1 MRPERPSRRTVFQAA
16 AVLLAACCAAGA
28 AAELRFDHEP
38 VAAATSGERIAITAA
53 IAAETPDDVELA
65 RVYFKAWNEANF
77 LFVPMTRD
85 GDGWTGTLP
94 APAAGV
100 EAIEYLILAKR
111 RPEGVYKTETF
122 RIEVSDGD
130 RVADYA
136 DRIDVYSELESAPET
151 VAGFTDNIA
160 LDVVE
165 SAARYGLVAGLSG
178 QAGSGATAAASGAGA
193 SGGTAGAGAGG
204 AFGGVGAVGIGAGV
218 AAAVG
223 VGVAVTDDDDDDEP
237 NRPPE
242 FGGSGALSIEVPENT
257 TGAIGSAGA
266 SDPDGDALTYSLSG
280 ADAEFFV
287 VDAGGELS
295 VAGSTDLDYE
305 ERTEYSFTVT
315 VSDGELSATRDVTVT
330 VTDENEA
337 PAFEDADAL
346 GIEVA
351 ENTTGVIGSAGG
363 ASDPDGDALTYSLSG
378 ADAGFFVISA
388 SGELSVA
395 SSTDLDYEE
404 RTEYS
409 FTVTVSDGDLSATR
423 DVTVTV
429 TDENEAPAFEDADA
443 LSIEVAEGTTGVIG
457 SAGGASDP
465 DGDALTYSLS
475 GADAEFFVVDA
486 GGELSVA
493 GSTVLDYEERS
504 EYSFTVT
511 VSDGTL
517 SATRD
522 VTVSVTDENEAP
534 AFEDSDALSI
544 EVAEGT
550 TGVIGSVAASDPDG
564 DELTYSLSGADAEF
578 FVVDASGELSV
589 ASTTKLDFEARNE
602 YAFTLT
608 VSDGNL
614 SATRNVSVIVVDV
627 VERPG
632 RVPQP
637 EVRIADPDFTLQ
649 VLWEPPPNGGP
660 VSHYELRYRTANS
673 EEDEWLTLERGALEA
688 QLRNLEEYTTYEIQ
702 VRAINDGGAGDWS
715 TSTEG
720 TTRRASRGG
729 MHIDLYW
736 DNADDHLDLHITD
749 PCGNRVHAVGSRSGF
764 PWDVV
769 CQGYSG
775 WIGGTYSERLRGSER
790 AVFYHP
796 GIHWFWG
803 APEGEYSIE
812 VDFVSGSEAIEYELT
827 INWSP
832 VGGASGM
839 ATGCDFEYGETICQ
853 IRGTLS
859 PSGDRRDIHNFTYT
873 WPGSTSTSDRSA
885 PNIDKLTLVS
895 HPGPDGHY
903 GAGEDIEVTLD
914 FSDAVEVQGTPQL
927 SLDIGATTVAAN
939 YVGASDGR
947 SLTFR
952 YRVVPGNRDLDGISV
967 GIDALRLNGGAIVS
981 ANDTPADTNLGA
993 HVIVNASDHIVDTEA
1008 LDAERA
1014 VVEDALAAEGRAHL
1028 SSVTDV
1034 IGGRFRAGPG
1044 ASPPSGGAIPGR
1056 LSSGRTSWSG
1066 AGVGQGFFGHDGQG
1080 FHGNGS
1086 WDAFASLR
1094 NEPGCGAGA
1103 AGAAMDGHCRA
1114 WRNGNA
1120 GWTERALFAAGSGH
1134 GMPADFALPLSGE
1147 ENESNSWTLWGAGD
1161 WQSFSG
1167 KTAQGAY
1174 DGNLRSHYLGI
1185 DGAVGERW
1193 MAGVAFSRSAGDTGY
1208 EYAAGEHAGAGALRT
1223 RLTSAYPYFRV
1234 RPREGVE
1241 AWGIGGFGS
1250 GKATLERTDR
1260 AAATSGLRLGLGAFG
1275 MKLGLADLGGMNLSW
1290 VADGGVAALRT
1301 GSSEDAVLSGLG
1313 VLVNR
1318 VRVGV
1323 EGEHAITF
1331 SESRT
1336 LHPFWRASARHD
1348 GGDGVTGR
1356 GMEVSAGMRYRSARL
1371 EAEVRG
1377 RWLATHSADD
1387 YEETGASASLRIVPG
1402 RDGLGLAA
1410 SLSHRWGAPGGGAD
1424 LVWERDFA
1432 RTPSGGWRGRDPWSL
1447 NGDIGFGFGWPHT
1460 TVVVT
1465 PFTEVGLAGDAAV
1478 RQRLGVR
1485 LDQGGGGWQRFTS
1498 EFALLRHDAGY
1509 GDTAGAIELRAELRL

>member
-1 MRPERPSRRTVFQAA
+1 MRPERPSRRTVFQAT
-16 AVLLAACCAAGA
+16 AVLLAACCAASA
-28 AAELRFDHEP
+28 AGELRFDHEP
-38 VAAATSGERIAITAA
+38 VATATSGERIDIAA
-53 IAAETPDDVELA
+53 GIAAETPGEAAEVELA
-65 RVYFKAWNEANF
+65 RLYFKAWNEANF

-85 GDGWTGTLP
+85 GGAWIGTLP

-100 EAIEYLILAKR
+100 EAVEYLILAKR

-165 SAARYGLVAGLSG
+165 SAARYGAVAGLSG
-178 QAGSGATAAASGAGA
+178 QAGTGATAVSGAGA
-193 SGGTAGAGAGG
+193 SGGTAGAGAGAGG

-223 VGVAVTDDDDDDEP
+223 VGVAVTDDDDDEEP

-242 FGGSGALSIEVPENT
+242 FGGGGTLSIEVPENT
-257 TGAIGSAGA
+257 TGSIGSAAA

-280 ADAEFFV
+280 ADAEFFA
-287 VDAGGELS
+287 VDASGELS
-295 VAGSTDLDYE
+295 VAGSTDLDFE
-305 ERTEYSFTVT
+305 ERTEYSFAVT
-315 VSDGELSATRDVTVT
+315 ASDGTLSATRDVTVT

-346 GIEVA
+346 TIEVP
-351 ENTTGVIGSAGG
+351 ENTTGTIGSVG

-378 ADAGFFVISA
+378 ADA
-388 SGELSVA
+388 
-395 SSTDLDYEE
+395 D
-404 RTEYS
+404 
-409 FTVTVSDGDLSATR
+409 
-423 DVTVTV
+423 
-429 TDENEAPAFEDADA
+429 
-443 LSIEVAEGTTGVIG
+443 
-457 SAGGASDP
+457 
-465 DGDALTYSLS
+465 
-475 GADAEFFVVDA
+475 FFVVDA

-493 GSTVLDYEERS
+493 GSTELNFEERS
-504 EYSFTVT
+504 EYGFTAR

-517 SATRD
+517 SATRA
-522 VTVSVTDENEAP
+522 VTVTVTDENEAP
-534 AFEDSDALSI
+534 VFEAEGILTF
-544 EVAEGT
+544 EVAKGV

-564 DELTYSLSGADAEF
+564 DTLTYSLSGADSRSF
-578 FVVDASGELSV
+578 IVDANGKLSV
-589 ASTTKLDFEARNE
+589 IPIEPIDTGLSFYRRSE
-602 YAFTLT
+602 YRFTVT
-608 VSDGNL
+608 ASDGTL
-614 SATRNVSVIVVDV
+614 SATIDVSVVDPNPPGRVSPPTVQPSQSSFTSRTNALEVYWNPPASGGSVVYYEIRYRVVDSGEGDWITDRLGPENVTNFFERPEFTLQNLQTGTTYEVQVRAVNDIGPGDWSMSTEGVTWGSRLDSQLNVELWHFNLGVVDV
-627 VERPG
+627 
-632 RVPQP
+632 
-637 EVRIADPDFTLQ
+637 
-649 VLWEPPPNGGP
+649 
-660 VSHYELRYRTANS
+660 
-673 EEDEWLTLERGALEA
+673 
-688 QLRNLEEYTTYEIQ
+688 
-702 VRAINDGGAGDWS
+702 
-715 TSTEG
+715 
-720 TTRRASRGG
+720 
-729 MHIDLYW
+729 DLYV
-736 DNADDHLDLHITD
+736 TD
-749 PCGNRVHAVGSRSGF
+749 PCGHRMHVSPHDEPGRLLSICEGYRAGVG
-764 PWDVV
+764 
-769 CQGYSG
+769 GYSSG
-775 WIGGTYSERLRGSER
+775 QETYPVVSW
-790 AVFYHP
+790 VH
-796 GIHWFWG
+796 G
-803 APEGEYSIE
+803 APEGEYSVEAEYARGSIATDYE
-812 VDFVSGSEAIEYELT
+812 VTVGWNPDASAVRPLDKACEPRDGVDPRYFCRSTGTVRPSSAAQHILTFVHSWTPVPTTTKKGSPAPSINGLNLT
-827 INWSP
+827 S
-832 VGGASGM
+832 
-839 ATGCDFEYGETICQ
+839 
-853 IRGTLS
+853 R
-859 PSGDRRDIHNFTYT
+859 
-873 WPGSTSTSDRSA
+873 
-885 PNIDKLTLVS
+885 
-895 HPGPDGHY
+895 PGPDGHY
-903 GAGEDIEVTLD
+903 GAGEDIDVTLD
-914 FSDAVEVQGTPQL
+914 FSEPVEVRGSPRL
-927 SLDIGATTVAAN
+927 SLDIGVATVAADH
-939 YVGASDGR
+939 VGQSDDR

-952 YRVVPGNRDLDGISV
+952 YKVVPGDLDLDGISV
-967 GIDALRLNGGAIVS
+967 GADALRLNGGAIVS

-993 HVIVNASDHIVDTEA
+993 HVIVNASEHIVDTEA
-1008 LDAERA
+1008 IDAERA

-1034 IGGRFRAGPG
+1034 IGGRFRAG
-1044 ASPPSGGAIPGR
+1044 ASASTGSMPGR
-1056 LSSGRTSWSG
+1056 LSGGRTSWSSTG
-1066 AGVGQGFFGHDGQG
+1066 ASQGFHANDGQG
-1080 FHGNGS
+1080 FRQNGS
-1086 WDAFASLR
+1086 WDAFASWR
-1094 NEPGCGAGA
+1094 EEPGCGAGA

-1174 DGNLRSHYLGI
+1174 DGDLRSHYLGI
-1185 DGAVGERW
+1185 DGAIGENW

-1485 LDQGGGGWQRFTS
+1485 LDQGGGRWQRFTS
-1498 EFALLRHDAGY
+1498 EFAFLRHDAGY
-1509 GDTAGAIELRAELRL
+1509 GDTAGAVELRAELRP

>member
-1 MRPERPSRRTVFQAA
+1 MRPERTSPRTTFRAA
-16 AVLLAACCAAGA
+16 AALVAVCCAAGA
-28 AAELRFDHEP
+28 AAQLRFDHEP

-53 IAAETPDDVELA
+53 IAAETPGDVELA

-77 LFVPMTRD
+77 LFVPMADD
-85 GDGWTGTLP
+85 GDGWSGTLP

-165 SAARYGLVAGLSG
+165 SAARYGAVAGLGG
-178 QAGSGATAAASGAGA
+178 QAGSGATAASGAGA
-193 SGGTAGAGAGG
+193 GGGTAGAGAGG
-204 AFGGVGAVGIGAGV
+204 AFGGIGAVGVGAGV

-223 VGVAVTDDDDDDEP
+223 VGVAVTDDDDDDEDP

-242 FGGSGALSIEVPENT
+242 FGAGGTLSIEVP
-257 TGAIGSAGA
+257 
-266 SDPDGDALTYSLSG
+266 
-280 ADAEFFV
+280 
-287 VDAGGELS
+287 
-295 VAGSTDLDYE
+295 
-305 ERTEYSFTVT
+305 
-315 VSDGELSATRDVTVT
+315 
-330 VTDENEA
+330 
-337 PAFEDADAL
+337 
-346 GIEVA
+346 

-378 ADAGFFVISA
+378 ADSEFFVIDA
-388 SGELSVA
+388 NGELSVA
-395 SSTDLDYEE
+395 GSTDLDYEE

-409 FTVTVSDGDLSATR
+409 FTVTVSDGSLSATR
-423 DVTVTV
+423 DVTVAV
-429 TDENEAPAFEDADA
+429 TDVEPPGQMAAPTVAVWSATF
-443 LSIEVAEGTTGVIG
+443 LSETGV
-457 SAGGASDP
+457 ADE
-465 DGDALTYSLS
+465 GDYA
-475 GADAEFFVVDA
+475 
-486 GGELSVA
+486 
-493 GSTVLDYEERS
+493 
-504 EYSFTVT
+504 
-511 VSDGTL
+511 
-517 SATRD
+517 
-522 VTVSVTDENEAP
+522 
-534 AFEDSDALSI
+534 
-544 EVAEGT
+544 
-550 TGVIGSVAASDPDG
+550 GVISH
-564 DELTYSLSGADAEF
+564 YR
-578 FVVDASGELSV
+578 VDLG
-589 ASTTKLDFEARNE
+589 
-602 YAFTLT
+602 
-608 VSDGNL
+608 VSW
-614 SATRNVSVIVVDV
+614 
-627 VERPG
+627 
-632 RVPQP
+632 QP
-637 EVRIADPDFTLQ
+637 PL
-649 VLWEPPPNGGP
+649 NGGP
-660 VSHYELRYRTANS
+660 VSRYEVRYRVRTNCF
-673 EEDEWLTLERGALEA
+673 DDGALVLGDWGDWVPHEFDASEA
-688 QLRNLEEYTTYEIQ
+688 EVALQVLFDWHWGDGCTAGDYEAQ
-702 VRAINDGGAGDWS
+702 VRATNDEGQGDWS
-715 TSTEG
+715 VAGEDSVRRFREG
-720 TTRRASRGG
+720 SAAEVLVVF
-729 MHIDLYW
+729 HW
-736 DNADDHLDLHITD
+736 DDEDVALDLHVTD
-749 PCGNRVHAVGSRSGF
+749 PCGQRIYSGNRTSLCDEFEGRWYEGEVGVTRE
-764 PWDVV
+764 DVV
-769 CQGYSG
+769 WLPAG
-775 WIGGTYSERLRGSER
+775 
-790 AVFYHP
+790 
-796 GIHWFWG
+796 
-803 APEGEYSIE
+803 
-812 VDFVSGSEAIEYELT
+812 
-827 INWSP
+827 P
-832 VGGASGM
+832 VGDYRVEVEYVEGSKRTTYDVLVLVNGM
-839 ATGCDFEYGETICQ
+839 EREYHA
-853 IRGTLS
+853 TLS
-859 PSGDRRDIHNFTYT
+859 PSSEGRQHVADFTKRGT
-873 WPGSTSTSDRSA
+873 RTDTTGFNA
-885 PNIDKLTLVS
+885 PTIEKVALAS
-895 HPGPDGHY
+895 HPGLDGHY

-914 FSDAVEVQGTPQL
+914 FSDPVEVRGAPQL
-927 SLDIGATTVAAN
+927 PLDIGATTVAAD

-952 YRVVPGNRDLDGISV
+952 YKVVPGNRDLDGISV

-981 ANDTPADTNLGA
+981 ANDTAAETNLGA
-993 HVIVNASDHIVDTEA
+993 HAIVNASEHIVDTEA

-1028 SSVTDV
+1028 NSVTDV
-1034 IGGRFRAGPG
+1034 IGSRFRAGPG
-1044 ASPPSGGAIPGR
+1044 ASASTGSMPGR
-1056 LSSGRTSWSG
+1056 LSGGRTSWSG
-1066 AGVGQGFFGHDGQG
+1066 TDMGGGFRGNHSPS
-1080 FHGNGS
+1080 FHGNKPWG
-1086 WDAFASLR
+1086 AFASWDQL
-1094 NEPGCGAGA
+1094 GCGAGA
-1103 AGAAMDGHCRA
+1103 AGSAMDGRCQA

-1120 GWTERALFAAGSGH
+1120 GWTERALFAAGSGR

-1509 GDTAGAIELRAELRL
+1509 GDTAGAVELRAELRL